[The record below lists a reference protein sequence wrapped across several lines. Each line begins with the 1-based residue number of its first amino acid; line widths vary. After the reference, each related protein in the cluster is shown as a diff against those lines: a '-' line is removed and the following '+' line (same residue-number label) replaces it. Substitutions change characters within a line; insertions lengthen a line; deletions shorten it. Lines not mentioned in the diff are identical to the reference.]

1 MNDQKKKKPQF
12 AELDATVPIN
22 DDDED
27 NSAKDV
33 NNSGDTLP
41 IEDMEVD
48 EIKSPKSSPAKRVQ
62 ESKKEKE
69 AKKKEEEAKKKKI

>member
-1 MNDQKKKKPQF
+1 M
-12 AELDATVPIN
+12 
-22 DDDED
+22 
-27 NSAKDV
+27 